1 MSKQWR
7 KLKKQG
13 FSKTS
18 IESNLTNKT
27 EILATFWERGK
38 AQVIDTFMIY
48 LPLLYFLTY
57 VVIGSAQGFR
67 ESQWGPL
74 IAVLIYGVIV
84 ALLMATK
91 GQTPG
96 KKAYDLWVRRNENQP
111 IGFFFS
117 LLRFF
122 LCLFSGFTLV
132 GLLMPL
138 WIKDKKALHDLI
150 LKTSV
155 YKKD

>member
-91 GQTPG
+91 
-96 KKAYDLWVRRNENQP
+96 NEYYEE
-111 IGFFFS
+111 
-117 LLRFF
+117 
-122 LCLFSGFTLV
+122 
-132 GLLMPL
+132 
-138 WIKDKKALHDLI
+138 I
-150 LKTSV
+150 LKKMVNV
-155 YKKD
+155 YKEGENL

>member
-67 ESQWGPL
+67 ESHYISIFRL
-74 IAVLIYGVIV
+74 IAI
-84 ALLMATK
+84 
-91 GQTPG
+91 
-96 KKAYDLWVRRNENQP
+96 
-111 IGFFFS
+111 
-117 LLRFF
+117 
-122 LCLFSGFTLV
+122 
-132 GLLMPL
+132 
-138 WIKDKKALHDLI
+138 
-150 LKTSV
+150 
-155 YKKD
+155 